1 MENQLQQIQSNPTSL
16 ALTGLSR
23 PTLAILNE
31 DYPKVKS
38 IESKQEINEL
48 LNFLITILN
57 IKVSS
62 KEEELQLDKQMIL
75 IFDLIKT
82 KFGSLTVPEIKEAF
96 KMFVNKEF
104 PELKIFIM
112 LDCIVVS
119 DVLNAF
125 KDYRSDSLRGYDQKK
140 KLLLEQPKPKTEEE
154 IKQTQ
159 ELLIKMVFDD
169 LKSSGFSSD
178 AWLLYDQLES
188 NGLITISNQEK
199 KELYAQ
205 QAKIYLVEVIQESEQ
220 RHFKSAKFVI
230 EDARNKISKG
240 KIIQSVANK
249 CKSIVASNFLKDYLT
264 DFKEFRNQL

>member
-1 MENQLQQIQSNPTSL
+1 
-16 ALTGLSR
+16 LTGLSR

-38 IESKQEINEL
+38 IESKQEINGL
-48 LNFLITILN
+48 INYLITILN

-62 KEEELQLDKQMIL
+62 EEEKLQLDKQMIL

-96 KMFVNKEF
+96 KMFVSGEF
-104 PELKIFIM
+104 PELKVFRM

-125 KDYRSDSLRGYDQKK
+125 KDYRSDILRGYDQKK
-140 KLLLEQPKPKTEEE
+140 KLLLEQPKPKIEEE

-159 ELLIKMVFDD
+159 EVLIKMVFDD
-169 LKSSGFSSD
+169 LNTSGFSSD
-178 AWLLYDQLES
+178 AWLLYDKLDS
-188 NGLITISNQEK
+188 NGFITISNQEK

-220 RHFKSAKFVI
+220 RYFKSAKFVI

-249 CKSIVASNFLKDYLT
+249 CKSIVVCNFLKNYLT
-264 DFKEFRNQL
+264 DFEEFRNKL